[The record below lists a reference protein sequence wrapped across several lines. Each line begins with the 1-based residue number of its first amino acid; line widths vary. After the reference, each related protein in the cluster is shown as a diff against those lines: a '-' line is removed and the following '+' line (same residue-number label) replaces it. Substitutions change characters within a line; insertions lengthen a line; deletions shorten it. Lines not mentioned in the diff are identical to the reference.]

1 MTETII
7 PGTYIDVRA
16 EGLISAGR
24 IATGVLGIVGTASNG
39 PVGQAVTLAL
49 PSQAR
54 TAFGLADDPRNP
66 TDGANPLTLVRAV
79 ELAYANGA
87 STVVAVRVAG
97 ASKSSAS
104 FALRN
109 DAGQQ
114 IAVLTARTPGSWG
127 NAVQVSVEDAEEDC
141 LVERESLEA
150 PFDEV
155 RYTPVVPSPRNRVRI
170 VRGATGQASGFDLVY
185 RRLQS
190 EEQVRPNAAG
200 RYFLTGRPV
209 EPGVPAA
216 RISVRDGTETVD
228 YTGDAID
235 YDSAGAPAAGTVRID
250 PASGELVFAAAEV
263 PGPSAQVVA
272 TYAVGHADPTPGQV
286 LLTTWNGQLDFAP
299 GEAPSQAAGD
309 TLEVTYLLDRD
320 SCVRLSLTNAGTTET
335 FVGPDAAFLAAR
347 VDAASQLVT
356 AQADDLLGGQR
367 PAHDQGAMGSGS
379 NAHGADGADADRDDY
394 AAGLEALENRLVNI
408 VVLAGQHATTHGDL
422 LLGHLALTANS
433 EHERIGVIGA
443 AGQSVEELNAHGMAD
458 GRVVVVAPGIRYPDG
473 SSLPAGYTAAAVAG
487 LVASVSPQTSLTNK
501 PLNIPDVAQDFNRG
515 QQGQLIGGNV
525 LTVVRKGGFRV
536 LRGITSEG
544 EGMPYAAIPTRRIV
558 DYARYGVRSAADP
571 YIGRLNNVR
580 VRDALKSSLD
590 GFLTRMVDEEALT
603 GYELDVFA
611 DRAQEIRGEVSVVMT
626 LQPTFSIE
634 FVLVTMYLR

>member
-39 PVGQAVTLAL
+39 PVGQPVTLAL

-54 TAFGLADDPRNP
+54 TQFGLADDPRNP

-97 ASKSSAS
+97 TGKASAS
-104 FALRN
+104 YALRN
-109 DAGQQ
+109 DSGQQ
-114 IAVLTARTPGSWG
+114 IAALSTRVPGSWG
-127 NAVQVSVEDAEEDC
+127 NAVEVSVQDSEEDC
-141 LVERESLEA
+141 LIERENVES
-150 PFDEV
+150 PFNGV
-155 RYTPVVPSPRNRVRI
+155 RYAPVVPSPRTRVRV
-170 VRGATGQASGFDLVY
+170 VRGATGQAEGFDVVY

-200 RYFLTGRPV
+200 RFFLDATPV
-209 EPGVPAA
+209 EAGVPAA
-216 RISVRDGTETVD
+216 RISVRKPGGVLVD
-228 YTGDAID
+228 YTGDAIV
-235 YDSAGAPAAGTVRID
+235 YETGVPAAGTVRID
-250 PASGELVFAAAEV
+250 PASGEVTFAAEEV
-263 PGPSAQVVA
+263 PAAGAQVTA
-272 TYAVGHADPTPGQV
+272 TYGVDHALPTPGQV
-286 LLTTWNGQLDFAP
+286 LLTTWSGDLDFAD
-299 GEAPSQAAGD
+299 GEAPVQGD
-309 TLEVTYLLDRD
+309 TVEVTYLLDRD
-320 SCVRLSLTNAGTTET
+320 SCVQVTLTNAGTVER
-335 FVGPDAAFLAAR
+335 FVGPDADFLSAR
-347 VDAASQLVT
+347 VNAASQLVS
-356 AQADDLLGGQR
+356 AEPDDLLGNQR
-367 PAHDQGAMGSGS
+367 PVNDEGLMGTGS
-379 NAHGADGADADRDDY
+379 NAHGADGANAGRDDY
-394 AAGLEALENRLVNI
+394 AAGLAALENQLVNI
-408 VVLAGQHATTHGDL
+408 VVLAGQHATTHGDVL
-422 LLGHLALTANS
+422 AGHLALTANS

-443 AGQSVEELNAHGMAD
+443 AGSSVEDINAHGMAD

-473 SSLPAGYTAAAVAG
+473 ITLTSGHTAAAVAG

-501 PLNIPDVAQDFNRG
+501 PLNIPDVDQDFNRG
-515 QQGQLIGGNV
+515 QQAQLIGGNV
-525 LTVVRKGGFRV
+525 LTIVRKGGFRV
-536 LRGITSEG
+536 LRGVTSEG
-544 EGMPYAAIPTRRIV
+544 EGMPYSAIPTRRIV

-611 DRAQEIRGEVSVVMT
+611 DRSQEIRGEVSVVMT

-634 FVLVTMYLR
+634 FVLVTMFLR